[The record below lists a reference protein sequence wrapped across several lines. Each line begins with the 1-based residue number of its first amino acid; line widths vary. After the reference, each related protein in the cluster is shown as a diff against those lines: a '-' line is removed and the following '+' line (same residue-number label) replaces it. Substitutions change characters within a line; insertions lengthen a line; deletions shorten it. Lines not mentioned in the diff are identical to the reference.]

1 MSITET
7 SATSLTLSSENWNR
21 FFYITNTGFN
31 SVTLPVTTSVTDAGN
46 FWTLRNAS
54 SNYLS
59 ITLTNT
65 LNLVSPLPIP
75 PGNSSTIA
83 ISGETSNTFLLF

>member
-7 SATSLTLSSENWNR
+7 SATSLTLSSSNWNR

-31 SVTLPVTTSVTDAGN
+31 AVTLPSSTIIADGGN

-54 SNYLS
+54 ANYLS

-65 LNLVSPLPIP
+65 LNLTSPLVIP
-75 PGNSSTIA
+75 PGNTSTIA